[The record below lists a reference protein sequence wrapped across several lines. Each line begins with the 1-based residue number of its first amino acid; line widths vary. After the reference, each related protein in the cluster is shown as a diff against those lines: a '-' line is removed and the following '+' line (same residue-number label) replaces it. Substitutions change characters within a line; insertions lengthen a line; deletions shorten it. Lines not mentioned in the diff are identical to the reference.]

1 MEHINCRL
9 LSILISILVEHGFS
23 CGSFSDV
30 IKPIVKDRGKP
41 NNDFDDFRAIAPN
54 DSLTMLLD
62 YIILDVC
69 GDVLKSCDFQCVNV
83 IIFDYIM

>member
-1 MEHINCRL
+1 M
-9 LSILISILVEHGFS
+9 LVKHSFS
-23 CGSFSDV
+23 CGAFSDV

-41 NNDFDDFRAIAPN
+41 NDDFDDFRAIVPN
-54 DSLTMLLD
+54 GSLTRLLD

-69 GDVLKSCDFQCVNV
+69 GEVLKSCDFQFVNV